1 MHQAGIVAHKINVS
15 KSLNARLL
23 LLAMLTLTPS
33 AALAEDTA
41 LAADE
46 VFLAVLINQQ
56 PQGIVF
62 LMRSDDRLFAGAQ
75 DLRRW
80 RLRLPVTAPLTLDG
94 EDFYALDALAGLS
107 YAFDESSQALMVQAP
122 PGLFDATLLKGTV
135 TDFSAPTP
143 ASPGG
148 FLNYE
153 VSAHHAQGRTK
164 TSGLLELGG
173 FGGWGAA
180 QTHILARDL
189 DGHASAIRLDTTW
202 TRDQPMQL
210 ASLRFGD
217 AISGT
222 SSWGG
227 AVRFGGVQWATNFST
242 QPGFISFPL
251 PGMSGEAALPST
263 VDLYV
268 DNALRM
274 SREVPSGPFSIQDLP
289 VTTGQGDA
297 RLVVRDILGREQVIT
312 QPFYATPRLLQQGLQ
327 DYSYELGFVRRNF
340 GTDSNNYGRA
350 LAVGTHRLG
359 ITEQFTGEIHGELL
373 GHQQTV
379 GLGGVLL
386 WPVAG
391 VLSGSL
397 AVSHGEKGVGGLL
410 ELGFQRQ
417 GRYFSFGAN
426 TQLASQRF
434 AKLGLQPEQLAPRQ
448 ISRVFVNLATSDYGS
463 FTANYTQ
470 QAFRDRQENK
480 ILAASYT
487 RKVGGLGNLSASV
500 TRLLSGDA
508 KTTFNLNLSVP
519 LGNRTNASISASAQP
534 GREQARLQVSR
545 GMPAGSG
552 FGYRLVT
559 GVGDSDY
566 RQAGVSA
573 QNEVGSYTLV
583 ADQSSGQTAF
593 RGSAS
598 GGVAFLGG
606 SAFLSR
612 RITDSFAVVQVPD
625 YSGVGIYADNQLVAR
640 TDANGNALLPRLRP
654 YQKNTVGIEQADLP
668 LDAKIDA
675 VQLDAVPYFRS
686 GLLLKFPVKRSRGA
700 LLTVV
705 LENGEPLPAGAQAQ
719 IIGDNVEDNE
729 VFPVGLRGEVYLT
742 GLAVNN
748 RLRVTW
754 LEQSCEFLLPF
765 PESTDP
771 LPHLGTYICT
781 DLVREIASTLT
792 IEVESDVTIE
802 QGQIKKETDTNHS
815 KDEADSTDSNGDKLR
830 DDELRDDELRDDEL
844 HDDGL
849 YGEESHNGKYIVVAG
864 GFESLQNARKL
875 VDELNLLGFEA
886 HLSGF
891 SPKGL
896 NRVAYGAY
904 KNRSAAL
911 KAMRWIQST
920 HNARAWMTTQ

>member
-1 MHQAGIVAHKINVS
+1 MPVTLRPKYWLRIDVHQAGIVAHKINAK

-23 LLAMLTLTPS
+23 LLTMLTLTPS

-41 LAADE
+41 LAVDE

-62 LMRSDDRLFAGAQ
+62 LLRSDDRLFAGAQ

-80 RLRLPVTAPLTLDG
+80 RLRLPDTAPLTHYG
-94 EDFYALDALAGLS
+94 EDFFALDALAGLL
-107 YAFDESSQALMVQAP
+107 YAFDESSQALTVQAP
-122 PGLFDATLLKGTV
+122 PSLFDATRLKGTV
-135 TDFSAPTP
+135 TNFSAPTP

-148 FLNYE
+148 FLNYD
-153 VSAHHAQGRTK
+153 VSANHAQGRTT

-173 FGGWGAA
+173 FSGWGAG
-180 QTHILARDL
+180 QTRILARDL

-210 ASLRFGD
+210 ASLRVGD

-227 AVRFGGVQWATNFST
+227 AVRFGGVQWSTNFST
-242 QPGFISFPL
+242 QPGFIAFPL
-251 PGMSGEAALPST
+251 PGVSGEAALPST

-268 DNALRM
+268 NSALRM

-340 GTDSNNYGRA
+340 GTDSNNYGRP

-359 ITEQFTGEIHGELL
+359 ITKHFTGELHGELL
-373 GHQQTV
+373 GHQQTL
-379 GLGGVLL
+379 GLGGVLML
-386 WPVAG
+386 PAAG
-391 VLSGSL
+391 VLSGSF
-397 AVSHGEKGVGGLL
+397 AASHSDRGVGGLL

-417 GRYFSFGAN
+417 GRYVSFGAN

-434 AKLGLQPEQLAPRQ
+434 EKLGLEPEALAPRQ
-448 ISRVFVNLATSDYGS
+448 ISQMFVNLATTDYGS
-463 FTANYTQ
+463 FRANYTQ
-470 QAFRDRQENK
+470 QAFRDRTGNK
-480 ILAASYT
+480 ILSAGYS
-487 RKVGGLGNLSASV
+487 RKVGRQGNLTASV

-508 KTTFNLNLSVP
+508 KTTFNLSFSLS
-519 LGNRTNASISASAQP
+519 LGNRTNASINTSAQP
-534 GREQARLQVSR
+534 GREQAVLQVSR
-545 GMPAGSG
+545 SVPAGSG
-552 FGYRLVT
+552 LGYRLAA
-559 GVGDSDY
+559 GVGDSD
-566 RQAGVSA
+566 RRAAEVSA
-573 QNEVGSYTLV
+573 QNGIGAYNLAV
-583 ADQSSGQTAF
+583 DQFQGQAAF

-640 TDANGNALLPRLRP
+640 TNANGSALLPRLRP
-654 YQKNTVGIEQADLP
+654 YQINTVRIEQADLP
-668 LDAKIDA
+668 LDAQIDA

-705 LENGEPLPAGAQAQ
+705 LENGEPLPAGALAQ
-719 IIGDNVEDNE
+719 IIGDNVEENG
-729 VFPVGLRGEVYLT
+729 VFPAGMGGELFLT
-742 GLAVNN
+742 GLTASN

-754 LEQSCEFLLPF
+754 LEQSCEFMLPF
-765 PESTDP
+765 PESTEP

-781 DLVREIASTLT
+781 G
-792 IEVESDVTIE
+792 VE
-802 QGQIKKETDTNHS
+802 
-815 KDEADSTDSNGDKLR
+815 
-830 DDELRDDELRDDEL
+830 
-844 HDDGL
+844 
-849 YGEESHNGKYIVVAG
+849 
-864 GFESLQNARKL
+864 
-875 VDELNLLGFEA
+875 
-886 HLSGF
+886 
-891 SPKGL
+891 P
-896 NRVAYGAY
+896 
-904 KNRSAAL
+904 
-911 KAMRWIQST
+911 
-920 HNARAWMTTQ
+920 

>member
-1 MHQAGIVAHKINVS
+1 MRLDVHQAGMVSHKINGI
-15 KSLNARLL
+15 KSLNACLL
-23 LLAMLTLTPS
+23 LLAMLTLTPP
-33 AALAEDTA
+33 AALAEDPA
-41 LAADE
+41 HDADE
-46 VFLAVLINQQ
+46 VFMAVLINGQT
-56 PQGIVF
+56 QGTVF
-62 LMRSDDRLFAGAQ
+62 ILRSDGRLFAGAQ

-80 RLRLPVTAPLTLDG
+80 RLRLPNNAPLTHYG
-94 EDFYALDALAGLS
+94 EDFFALDVLAGLS
-107 YAFDESSQALMVQAP
+107 YKFDESSQALTVQAP
-122 PGLFDATLLKGTV
+122 PSLFDATRLKGTV
-135 TDFSAPTP
+135 TNFSAPTP
-143 ASPGG
+143 ASLGG
-148 FLNYE
+148 FLNYD
-153 VSAHHAQGRTK
+153 VSANPAQGRTT

-173 FGGWGAA
+173 FAGWGAG

-189 DGHASAIRLDTTW
+189 GGHVNVIRLDTTW
-202 TRDQPMQL
+202 TLDQPMQL

-242 QPGFISFPL
+242 QPGFTSFPL

-263 VDLYV
+263 VELYV

-274 SREVPSGPFSIQDLP
+274 SREVPSGPFSVQDLP
-289 VTTGQGDA
+289 VRTGQGDA
-297 RLVVRDILGREQVIT
+297 RLVVRDILGREQVIIM
-312 QPFYATPRLLQQGLQ
+312 PFYATPRLLQQGLQ

-373 GHQQTV
+373 GHQQTL
-379 GLGGVLL
+379 GLGGVLML
-386 WPVAG
+386 PAAG
-391 VLSGSL
+391 VLSGSF
-397 AVSHGEKGVGGLL
+397 AASHSDRGVGGLL

-434 AKLGLQPEQLAPRQ
+434 AKLGLQPEELAPRH
-448 ISRVFVNLATSDYGS
+448 ISRVFVNLATSDHGS
-463 FTANYTQ
+463 FTANYTE
-470 QAFRDRQENK
+470 QAFRDRQGNK
-480 ILAASYT
+480 ILAASYN
-487 RKVGGLGNLSASV
+487 RKIGRLGNLSASV

-508 KTTFNLNLSVP
+508 KTIFNLNFFVP
-519 LGNRTNASISASAQP
+519 LGNRTNASISTSAQP
-534 GREQARLQVSR
+534 GREEARLQVSR

-552 FGYRLVT
+552 MGYRLVA
-559 GVGDSDY
+559 GVGDSDQ
-566 RQAGVSA
+566 RGVEVKL
-573 QNEVGSYTLV
+573 QNEVGTYTLL
-583 ADQSSGQTAF
+583 ADQSLSQTAF

-654 YQKNTVGIEQADLP
+654 YQKNTVRIEQADLP
-668 LDAKIDA
+668 LDAQIDA

-705 LENGEPLPAGAQAQ
+705 LDNGEPLPAGAQAQ
-719 IIGDNVEDNE
+719 IIGDNVEENE
-729 VFPVGLRGEVYLT
+729 VFPTGMRGEVYLT
-742 GLAVNN
+742 GLAVSN

-754 LEQSCEFLLPF
+754 REQSCEFVLPF

-781 DLVREIASTLT
+781 G
-792 IEVESDVTIE
+792 VE
-802 QGQIKKETDTNHS
+802 
-815 KDEADSTDSNGDKLR
+815 
-830 DDELRDDELRDDEL
+830 
-844 HDDGL
+844 
-849 YGEESHNGKYIVVAG
+849 
-864 GFESLQNARKL
+864 
-875 VDELNLLGFEA
+875 
-886 HLSGF
+886 
-891 SPKGL
+891 P
-896 NRVAYGAY
+896 
-904 KNRSAAL
+904 
-911 KAMRWIQST
+911 
-920 HNARAWMTTQ
+920 

>member
-1 MHQAGIVAHKINVS
+1 MPVTLRPKYWLRIDVHQAGIVAHKINAK

-23 LLAMLTLTPS
+23 LLTMLTLTPS

-41 LAADE
+41 LAVDE

-62 LMRSDDRLFAGAQ
+62 LLRSDDRLFAGAQ

-80 RLRLPVTAPLTLDG
+80 RLRLPDTAPLTHYG
-94 EDFYALDALAGLS
+94 EDFFALDALAGLL
-107 YAFDESSQALMVQAP
+107 YAFDESSQALTVQAP
-122 PGLFDATLLKGTV
+122 PSLFDATRLKGTV
-135 TDFSAPTP
+135 TNFSAPTP

-148 FLNYE
+148 FLNYD
-153 VSAHHAQGRTK
+153 VSANHAQGRTT

-173 FGGWGAA
+173 FSGWGAG
-180 QTHILARDL
+180 QTRILARDL

-210 ASLRFGD
+210 ASLRVGD

-227 AVRFGGVQWATNFST
+227 AVRFGGVQWSTNFST
-242 QPGFISFPL
+242 QPGFIAFPL
-251 PGMSGEAALPST
+251 PGVSGEAALPST

-268 DNALRM
+268 NSALRM

-312 QPFYATPRLLQQGLQ
+312 QPFYATPRLLKPGLQ
-327 DYSYELGFVRRNF
+327 EYSYELGFVRRNF
-340 GTDSNNYGRA
+340 GTDSNNYGRP

-359 ITEQFTGEIHGELL
+359 ITKHFTGELHGELL
-373 GHQQTV
+373 GHQQTL
-379 GLGGVLL
+379 GLGGVLML
-386 WPVAG
+386 PAAG
-391 VLSGSL
+391 VLSGSF
-397 AVSHGEKGVGGLL
+397 AASHSDRGVGGLL

-417 GRYFSFGAN
+417 GRYFSFGAK

-434 AKLGLQPEQLAPRQ
+434 AKLGLQPEELAPRH
-448 ISRVFVNLATSDYGS
+448 ISRVFVDLATSDHGS

-470 QAFRDRQENK
+470 QAFRDRQGNK
-480 ILAASYT
+480 ILTASYS
-487 RKVGGLGNLSASV
+487 RKVGRLGNLSASV

-508 KTTFNLNLSVP
+508 KTTFYLSFSVP
-519 LGNRTNASISASAQP
+519 LGNRTNASISTSAQP
-534 GREQARLQVSR
+534 GREEARLQVSR
-545 GMPAGSG
+545 SLPAGSG
-552 FGYRLVT
+552 MGYRLVA
-559 GVGDSDY
+559 GAGDSDQ
-566 RQAGVSA
+566 RAVEVKL
-573 QNEVGSYTLV
+573 QNEVGTYTLL
-583 ADQSSGQTAF
+583 ADQSLSQTAF

-598 GGVAFLGG
+598 GGVAFLGS

-640 TDANGNALLPRLRP
+640 TDADGNALLPRLRP
-654 YQKNTVGIEQADLP
+654 YQKNTVRIEQADLP
-668 LDAKIDA
+668 LDAQIDA

-705 LENGEPLPAGAQAQ
+705 LENGEPLPAGALAQ
-719 IIGDNVEDNE
+719 IIGDNVEENG
-729 VFPVGLRGEVYLT
+729 VFPAGMGGELFLT
-742 GLAVNN
+742 GLTASN

-754 LEQSCEFLLPF
+754 LEQSCEFMLPF
-765 PESTDP
+765 PESTEP

-781 DLVREIASTLT
+781 G
-792 IEVESDVTIE
+792 VE
-802 QGQIKKETDTNHS
+802 
-815 KDEADSTDSNGDKLR
+815 
-830 DDELRDDELRDDEL
+830 
-844 HDDGL
+844 
-849 YGEESHNGKYIVVAG
+849 
-864 GFESLQNARKL
+864 
-875 VDELNLLGFEA
+875 
-886 HLSGF
+886 
-891 SPKGL
+891 P
-896 NRVAYGAY
+896 
-904 KNRSAAL
+904 
-911 KAMRWIQST
+911 
-920 HNARAWMTTQ
+920 

>member
-1 MHQAGIVAHKINVS
+1 MHLDLRQAGIGAHKINAC
-15 KSLNARLL
+15 KSLNVGLL
-23 LLAMLTLTPS
+23 LLGLLALVPS

-41 LAADE
+41 PTVDE
-46 VFLAVLINQQ
+46 VFLVVVINQQ
-56 PQGIVF
+56 EQGVTF
-62 LMRSDDRLFAGAQ
+62 LLRSDDRFFAGGQ

-80 RLRLPVTAPLTLDG
+80 RLHLPNTTPLNRDG
-94 EDFYALDALAGLS
+94 EDFYALDTLAGLT
-107 YAFDESSQALMVQAP
+107 YEFNESSQALTVQAP
-122 PGLFDATLLKGTV
+122 PNLFDATRLKGTV

-148 FLNYE
+148 FLNYD
-153 VSAHHAQGRTK
+153 VSANHAQGRTS

-173 FGGWGAA
+173 FAGWGTV
-180 QTHILARDL
+180 QTRLLARDL
-189 DGHASAIRLDTTW
+189 NGKATAVRLDTTW
-202 TRDQPMQL
+202 TRDQPL
-210 ASLRFGD
+210 EVASLRVGD

-227 AVRFGGVQWATNFST
+227 AVRFGGVQWSTNFST
-242 QPGFISFPL
+242 QPGFIAFPL
-251 PGMSGEAALPST
+251 PGVSGEAALPST

-268 DNALRM
+268 NSALRM

-312 QPFYATPRLLQQGLQ
+312 QPFYATPRLLKPGLQ
-327 DYSYELGFVRRNF
+327 EYSYELGFVRRNF
-340 GTDSNNYGRA
+340 GTDSNNYGRP

-359 ITEQFTGEIHGELL
+359 ITDQFTGEIHGELL
-373 GHQQTV
+373 GQQQTL

-386 WPVAG
+386 LPAAG
-391 VLSGSL
+391 VLSGSF
-397 AVSHGEKGVGGLL
+397 AASHSDRGVGGLL

-417 GRYFSFGAN
+417 GRYVSFGAN

-434 AKLGLQPEQLAPRQ
+434 EKLGLEPEALAPRQ
-448 ISRVFVNLATSDYGS
+448 ISQMFVNLATTDYGS
-463 FTANYTQ
+463 FRANYTQ
-470 QAFRDRQENK
+470 QAFRDRTGNK
-480 ILAASYT
+480 ILSAGYS
-487 RKVGGLGNLSASV
+487 RKVGRQGNLTASV
-500 TRLLSGDA
+500 TRLLNGDA
-508 KTTFNLNLSVP
+508 KTTFNLSFSLS
-519 LGNRTNASISASAQP
+519 LGNRTNASINTSAQP
-534 GREQARLQVSR
+534 GREQAVLQVSR
-545 GMPAGSG
+545 SVPAGSG
-552 FGYRLVT
+552 LGYRLAA
-559 GVGDSDY
+559 GVGDSD
-566 RQAGVSA
+566 RRAAEVSA
-573 QNEVGSYTLV
+573 QNGIGAYNLAV
-583 ADQSSGQTAF
+583 DQFQGQAAF

-754 LEQSCEFLLPF
+754 LEQSCEFILPY

-771 LPHLGTYICT
+771 LPYLGSYTCT
-781 DLVREIASTLT
+781 R
-792 IEVESDVTIE
+792 VE
-802 QGQIKKETDTNHS
+802 
-815 KDEADSTDSNGDKLR
+815 
-830 DDELRDDELRDDEL
+830 
-844 HDDGL
+844 
-849 YGEESHNGKYIVVAG
+849 
-864 GFESLQNARKL
+864 
-875 VDELNLLGFEA
+875 
-886 HLSGF
+886 
-891 SPKGL
+891 P
-896 NRVAYGAY
+896 
-904 KNRSAAL
+904 
-911 KAMRWIQST
+911 
-920 HNARAWMTTQ
+920 

>member
-1 MHQAGIVAHKINVS
+1 MVAHKINAT
-15 KSLNARLL
+15 KSLNACLL
-23 LLAMLTLTPS
+23 LLAMVTLTPL
-33 AALAEDTA
+33 AALAEDPA
-41 LAADE
+41 HDADE
-46 VFLAVLINQQ
+46 VFMAVLINGQT
-56 PQGIVF
+56 QGTVVI
-62 LMRSDDRLFAGAQ
+62 LRSDGRLFAGAQ

-80 RLRLPVTAPLTLDG
+80 RLRLPNNAPLTHYG
-94 EDFYALDALAGLS
+94 EDFFALDVLAGLS
-107 YAFDESSQALMVQAP
+107 YKFDESSQALTVQAP
-122 PGLFDATLLKGTV
+122 PSLFDATRLKGTV
-135 TDFSAPTP
+135 TNFSAPTP
-143 ASPGG
+143 ASLGG
-148 FLNYE
+148 FLNYD
-153 VSAHHAQGRTK
+153 VSANPAQGRTT

-173 FGGWGAA
+173 FAGWGAG

-189 DGHASAIRLDTTW
+189 GGHVNVIRLDTTW
-202 TRDQPMQL
+202 TLDQPMQL

-242 QPGFISFPL
+242 QPGFTSFPL

-263 VDLYV
+263 VELYV

-274 SREVPSGPFSIQDLP
+274 SREVPSGPFSVQDLP
-289 VTTGQGDA
+289 VRTGQGDA
-297 RLVVRDILGREQVIT
+297 RLVVRDILGREQVIIM
-312 QPFYATPRLLQQGLQ
+312 PFYATPRLLQQGLQ

-373 GHQQTV
+373 GHQQTL
-379 GLGGVLL
+379 GLGGVLML
-386 WPVAG
+386 PAAG
-391 VLSGSL
+391 VLSGSF
-397 AVSHGEKGVGGLL
+397 AASHSDRGVGGLL

-434 AKLGLQPEQLAPRQ
+434 AKLGLQPEELAPRH
-448 ISRVFVNLATSDYGS
+448 ISRVFVDLATSDHGS
-463 FTANYTQ
+463 FTANYTE
-470 QAFRDRQENK
+470 QAFRDRQGNK
-480 ILAASYT
+480 ILAASYN
-487 RKVGGLGNLSASV
+487 RKIGRLGNLSASV

-508 KTTFNLNLSVP
+508 KTIFNLNFFVP
-519 LGNRTNASISASAQP
+519 LGNRTNASISTSAQP
-534 GREQARLQVSR
+534 GREEARLQVSR

-552 FGYRLVT
+552 MGYRLVA
-559 GVGDSDY
+559 GVGDSDQ
-566 RQAGVSA
+566 RGVEVKL
-573 QNEVGSYTLV
+573 QNEVGTYTLL
-583 ADQSSGQTAF
+583 ADQSLSQTAF

-640 TDANGNALLPRLRP
+640 TDANGYALLPRLRP
-654 YQKNTVGIEQADLP
+654 YQENTVRIEQADLP
-668 LDAKIDA
+668 LDAQIDA

-705 LENGEPLPAGAQAQ
+705 LDNGEPLPAGAQAQ
-719 IIGDNVEDNE
+719 IIGDNVEENE
-729 VFPVGLRGEVYLT
+729 VFPTGMRGEVYLT
-742 GLAVNN
+742 GLAVSN

-754 LEQSCEFLLPF
+754 REQSCEFVLPF

-781 DLVREIASTLT
+781 G
-792 IEVESDVTIE
+792 VE
-802 QGQIKKETDTNHS
+802 
-815 KDEADSTDSNGDKLR
+815 
-830 DDELRDDELRDDEL
+830 
-844 HDDGL
+844 
-849 YGEESHNGKYIVVAG
+849 
-864 GFESLQNARKL
+864 
-875 VDELNLLGFEA
+875 
-886 HLSGF
+886 
-891 SPKGL
+891 P
-896 NRVAYGAY
+896 
-904 KNRSAAL
+904 
-911 KAMRWIQST
+911 
-920 HNARAWMTTQ
+920 